1 MGITDIDQRLRFK
14 IQDINSIDL
23 KIIEGTNSM
32 LVDIKKLNINY
43 GYYKDKVNF
52 EEIFKIGIPQL
63 LINLNAY

>member
-1 MGITDIDQRLRFK
+1 
-14 IQDINSIDL
+14 
-23 KIIEGTNSM
+23 M